1 MLGRCLQPF
10 ELARDP
16 AGQQRPNDH
25 RTPSSDDEQSL
36 VLVELCYRVSC
47 SAGFDI
53 NQFASGGALDD
64 RVNDAFCQLL
74 ESGPKPSVAAIE
86 VRVSLK
92 LMPSEPNT
100 NHNADANRK
109 TQLQQSPACPPAPLL

>member
-1 MLGRCLQPF
+1 MR
-10 ELARDP
+10 
-16 AGQQRPNDH
+16 
-25 RTPSSDDEQSL
+25 
-36 VLVELCYRVSC
+36 

-86 VRVSLK
+86 VRL
-92 LMPSEPNT
+92 PS
-100 NHNADANRK
+100 AA
-109 TQLQQSPACPPAPLL
+109 QQCALTPVENPSRHQGA